1 MTIEELEQM
10 SEKEIILYFAM
21 MTDEEKLFWR
31 IDQARQAQEKIEKEE
46 QEKKDCAM
54 VENAIAMRMATP
66 SIRSTEEY
74 KLAEML
80 VDFRDLIIETRELRS
95 HYFNENVQSKLHLY
109 VDIHSIMR
117 EELIEKIGE
126 EALREYLRNE
136 WARLYNPQFND

>member
-31 IDQARQAQEKIEKEE
+31 IDQARQAQEKIEKAE

-66 SIRSTEEY
+66 SERSSKEY

-80 VDFRDLIIETRELRS
+80 IDFRDLIIETRELRS
-95 HYFNENVQSKLHLY
+95 HYFNYNVQSKLNLNVDLY
-109 VDIHSIMR
+109 NMMR
-117 EELIEKIGE
+117 AELEEKIGE
-126 EALREYLRNE
+126 QTLINFLRNE